1 MMQIMKPHV
10 ALLASPGMGHVI
22 PVLELAKRLTNHHN
36 LHVTVFVVSSDQNTS
51 VEQLS
56 QLVINSPNEK
66 LLHDVVLLRSDP
78 DMSGLVDPDAS
89 IVTKILVMM
98 RVCLSSLRS
107 NISSMKF
114 RPTALI
120 VDLFGTEAMAVADEF
135 EMLKYVFITTN
146 AWYVATSIY
155 TPTVEENVL
164 DDHTNR
170 KLPLKIPGCR
180 PVRFEDTIEPFLYR
194 NDPVFKW
201 YLSLGMGMTK
211 ADGVLVNTWEDLES
225 KSLEA
230 LRDTKMLGHIA
241 KGPVYPIGP
250 LARPVGPP
258 PVLGN
263 DDVLDW
269 LDKQP
274 AESVIYVSFGSGGTL
289 SSKQMIEL
297 AWGLEMSQQ
306 RFIWVVRP
314 PSDSDASGSYLTA
327 EKGPAGFSDYLPDGF
342 VDRTHNKMNA
352 AMLTEEFGVAVRSK
366 EWPSSEM
373 IVERDEIEMMVRR
386 IMVDNEG
393 GEMRYRV
400 KQLKISALKASSQGG
415 SSYNSLSRLAIEC
428 ESSLQC
434 LKVKAQGG

>member
-1 MMQIMKPHV
+1 
-10 ALLASPGMGHVI
+10 
-22 PVLELAKRLTNHHN
+22 
-36 LHVTVFVVSSDQNTS
+36 
-51 VEQLS
+51 
-56 QLVINSPNEK
+56 
-66 LLHDVVLLRSDP
+66 
-78 DMSGLVDPDAS
+78 MSGLVDPDAS

-98 RVCLSSLRS
+98 RVCLPSLRS

-135 EMLKYVFITTN
+135 EMLKFLFIATN

-155 TPTVEENVL
+155 TPTIEENVL

-180 PVRFEDTIEPFLYR
+180 PVRFENTIEPFLYR
-194 NDPVFKW
+194 NDPIFNW
-201 YLSLGMGMTK
+201 YLSLGMDMTK

-230 LRDTKMLGHIA
+230 LRDTNMLGHIA
-241 KGPVYPIGP
+241 KAPVYPIGP
-250 LARPVGPP
+250 LIRPVGPP

-274 AESVIYVSFGSGGTL
+274 AESVLYVSFGSGGTL

-297 AWGLEMSQQ
+297 ACGLELSQQ
-306 RFIWVVRP
+306 RYIWVVRP

-342 VDRTHNKMNA
+342 LNRTHNVGLMVPMWAPQAQILGHPSIGGFLSHCGWNSTLESIVNGVPMIAWPLYAEQKLNA
-352 AMLTEEFGVAVRSK
+352 AMLTEEFEIAVRSK
-366 EWPSSEM
+366 EWPSSEK
-373 IVERDEIEMMVRR
+373 ILERDEIEMMVRR
-386 IMVDNEG
+386 IMVDKEG
-393 GEMRYRV
+393 DEMRHRV
-400 KQLKISALKASSQGG
+400 KQLKNSAIKASSQGG

-434 LKVKAQGG
+434 LKVNAQGG